1 MIYKKHNVSKLGWFH
16 VRKFIYVTKQINRL
30 KKKNIS
36 RKFDKIQYL
45 FMIFL
50 NKISKLGTGKN
61 LLNLIF

>member
-45 FMIFL
+45 FMIFF
-50 NKISKLGTGKN
+50 K
-61 LLNLIF
+61 

>member
-1 MIYKKHNVSKLGWFH
+1 MIYKKDNVSKLGWFH

-30 KKKNIS
+30 NKKNIS

-50 NKISKLGTGKN
+50 NNISKLGTGKN